1 MKLVIS
7 IVNSDDGH
15 ILLSRLTKAGFYV
28 TKLSTSGGFL
38 RSGNITLMT
47 GVEEEKVDEL
57 IEIIGKCSSKRKQV
71 VQPNPVYGSNELYVS
86 SPMEITVGGATAFVL
101 DVDKFYKL

>member
-47 GVEEEKVDEL
+47 GVEEERVDEL
-57 IEIIGKCSSKRKQV
+57 IEIIGKCSSKRKQI
-71 VQPNPVYGSNELYVS
+71 VQPNPMYGNELYVS
-86 SPMEITVGGATAFVL
+86 SPMEITVGGATVFVL

>member
-47 GVEEEKVDEL
+47 GVEDERVDEL
-57 IEIIGKCSSKRKQV
+57 IDIIGKCSSKRKQV
-71 VQPNPVYGSNELYVS
+71 VQSNPVYGNDMFLSA
-86 SPMEITVGGATAFVL
+86 PIEITVGGATVFVL
-101 DVDKFYKL
+101 NVEQFMKL

>member
-47 GVEEEKVDEL
+47 GVEEERVDEL
-57 IEIIGKCSSKRKQV
+57 IEIIGKCSSKRKQM
-71 VQPNPVYGSNELYVS
+71 VQPNPMYGNELYVS
-86 SPMEITVGGATAFVL
+86 APMEITVGGATVFVL
-101 DVDKFYKL
+101 DVDNFYKL